1 MFNMTQLRERSNVV
15 LWLLLFFFIVSM
27 AVGGL
32 VGGANILN
40 LIFGGKNITL
50 NAGRINGKDISHNR
64 YLRER
69 EIQLNRLR
77 SQGQA
82 IDNRAYQNAGD
93 FAWNTILE
101 RELKDERIKEL
112 GLEVSLDE
120 IYDFLLITPPPSF
133 KTDLNNAGYFLDSEG
148 KFDVKSYE
156 QAVQNGNIPV
166 DLEPLLIN
174 WENYLRTWL
183 ADRKLRTLY
192 NSLASVNENDVRREF
207 IKKNTNCTLDY
218 IYMSLSTIPDSI
230 IDVSDD
236 QIVEKYNS
244 DKENS
249 YALQARKTMQY
260 VVFQIPKPITSDD
273 SLMISSVEDSVM
285 QVALDFSADADDYS
299 FIEAVS
305 RHDIKLVDTIDVHES
320 FDANSGIPF
329 QMGVLRSAVRFAF
342 DNSIG
347 DLSDPINANNGI
359 VIFNLIGE
367 KSSGFKPLDEVK
379 ASISRSLLRDNKKA
393 FAIEKL
399 SSISES
405 ASWAKLANSDSLFN
419 YNSNET
425 AVIGATFPGIGKSNQ
440 VSGTLLA
447 MEPGQISGI
456 VETFNAVSILKMV
469 SKEAF
474 NDSLYQADYNS
485 MKEQMLNTE
494 NNRGYT
500 NWLNDAKKAVS
511 QEDYRSE
518 VY

>member
-1 MFNMTQLRERSNVV
+1 MTQLRERSNVV

-27 AVGGL
+27 AIGGL
-32 VGGANILN
+32 VGGANILD
-40 LIFGGKNITL
+40 LVFGGKNLTL
-50 NAGRINGKDISHNR
+50 NVGRINGKDISHNR

-77 SQGQA
+77 SQGQTL
-82 IDNRAYQNAGD
+82 DNRAYQNAGD

-120 IYDFLLITPPPSF
+120 IYDFLLLTPPPAF
-133 KTDLNNAGYFLDSEG
+133 KTDLNNAGYFLDSED
-148 KFDVKSYE
+148 KFDVESYE
-156 QAVQNGNIPV
+156 KAVQNGNIPV

-192 NSLASVNENDVRREF
+192 NSLASVNNNDIKRDF
-207 IKKNTNCTLDY
+207 IKKNMNCTLDY
-218 IYMSLSTIPDSI
+218 IYMSLSTIPDSV
-230 IDVSDD
+230 IDVPDE
-236 QIVEKYNS
+236 QILEKYNT
-244 DKENS
+244 DKEDS
-249 YALQARKTMQY
+249 YSLNDRKTMQY

-273 SLMISSVEDSVM
+273 SLMISTIEDSVM

-299 FIEAVS
+299 FSEAVS
-305 RHDIKLVDTIDVHES
+305 KHSINLVDTIDVHEG
-320 FDANSGIPF
+320 FDGNSGIPF

-359 VIFNLIGE
+359 AVFSLIGE
-367 KSSGFKPLDEVK
+367 KDAGFKPLDEVK
-379 ASISRSLLRDNKKA
+379 ESIRRSLLRDNKQA

-399 SSISES
+399 SSVS
-405 ASWAKLANSDSLFN
+405 KLDNWSNLADSDSLFN
-419 YNSNET
+419 YNTNET
-425 AVIGATFPGIGKSNQ
+425 ALVGGTFPGIGKSNQ
-440 VSGTLLA
+440 LSGTLLA
-447 MEPGQISGI
+447 MEPGQTSGL
-456 VETFNAVSILKMV
+456 VETFNAVSIIKMV

-474 NDSLYQADYNS
+474 NDSLYEADYTS
-485 MKEQMLNTE
+485 MKEQILNTE
-494 NNRGYT
+494 NNRGYS
-500 NWLNDAKKAVS
+500 NCLNDAKKGVEK
-511 QEDYRSE
+511 EDYRSE